1 MPERYG
7 DLNRLAGRMQ
17 IGGDRPFELELMPG
31 PDGMAVLDLY
41 RIRSFRYWQFKRT
54 DDRLSV
60 VVTDRAGRKLADQTL
75 YANDVAEHRRIT
87 VPAPGGEPVLARVTF
102 HNDCWG
108 GVGSPNPY
116 RIRADRWFGTRTT
129 VMVPLVFTI
138 RAPKSGRLAVD
149 WRWKNAR
156 NSRSGEPL
164 AVSLET
170 PEGEPVV
177 REIHIL
183 EAEQPETNGNS
194 FRRTELEIPAE
205 FCGKLLRLSLPD
217 LKWIEWKLDGLDD
230 PYFYE

>member
-1 MPERYG
+1 
-7 DLNRLAGRMQ
+7 
-17 IGGDRPFELELMPG
+17 
-31 PDGMAVLDLY
+31 
-41 RIRSFRYWQFKRT
+41 
-54 DDRLSV
+54 
-60 VVTDRAGRKLADQTL
+60 
-75 YANDVAEHRRIT
+75 
-87 VPAPGGEPVLARVTF
+87 
-102 HNDCWG
+102 
-108 GVGSPNPY
+108 
-116 RIRADRWFGTRTT
+116 
-129 VMVPLVFTI
+129 MVPLVFTI

-149 WRWKNAR
+149 WWWKNAR

-205 FCGKLLRLSLPD
+205 FRGKLLRLSLPD